1 MFETASETLLR
12 QPLAEGTFELGR
24 AGKHMEQAQSPR
36 MLGGDNFIGLPTST
50 LMKPASAGAMVGIT
64 HLLPTCNLLAA
75 EDKDPQVWHTTR
87 RRSNPKRLRE
97 APSTIMIRGPVSARL
112 GEGPLSDSE
121 SEVLDPEKCYS
132 ALEVQPCGTGLSV
145 YSEPDN

>member
-12 QPLAEGTFELGR
+12 QPEGTFELGR

-50 LMKPASAGAMVGIT
+50 LIKPASAGAMVGIT
-64 HLLPTCNLLAA
+64 HLLSTCNLLAA
-75 EDKDPQVWHTTR
+75 EDKDPQLWHTTR

-97 APSTIMIRGPVSARL
+97 APSTIMIRGYL
-112 GEGPLSDSE
+112 
-121 SEVLDPEKCYS
+121 PEKSPYLTPS
-132 ALEVQPCGTGLSV
+132 RN
-145 YSEPDN
+145 Y